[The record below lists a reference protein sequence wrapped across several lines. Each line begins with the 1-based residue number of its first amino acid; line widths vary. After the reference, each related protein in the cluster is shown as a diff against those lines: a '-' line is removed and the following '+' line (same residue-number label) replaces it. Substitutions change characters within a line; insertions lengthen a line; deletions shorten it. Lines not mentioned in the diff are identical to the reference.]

1 MNNILFI
8 CTGNICRSPT
18 AEGFFRHHLAR
29 SSLAGQVT
37 TDSAGTH
44 DYHLG
49 CAPDRRAISAAAAFG
64 VDISGLRA
72 RQLTARDFEAFDLL
86 LAMDHVN
93 LEAIARIRPA
103 GATAGLRLMMDFDAA
118 AGTEVVPDPYYGQQ
132 DDFELVCK
140 LLDGATRNLVEHLEQ
155 AVSA

>member
-29 SSLAGQVT
+29 SGLAGQVT

-49 CAPDRRAISAAAAFG
+49 SAPDPRAISAAAAFS

-72 RQLTARDFEAFDLL
+72 RQLQARDFEAFDLL

-103 GATAGLRLMMDFDAA
+103 GATADLRLMMDFDPA
-118 AGTEVVPDPYYGQQ
+118 AGIEIVPDPYYGHQS
-132 DDFELVCK
+132 DFELVCK
-140 LLDGATRNLVEHLEQ
+140 LLDGATRNLVGHLERGL
-155 AVSA
+155 SA

>member
-1 MNNILFI
+1 M
-8 CTGNICRSPT
+8 GNICRSPT

-44 DYHLG
+44 GYHLG
-49 CAPDRRAISAAAAFG
+49 CTPDPRAISAAAAFG

-72 RQLTARDFEAFDLL
+72 RQLEARDFEAFDLL

-93 LEAIARIRPA
+93 LEEIARIRPA
-103 GATAGLRLMMDFDAA
+103 GATAHLRLMMDFFPA
-118 AGTEVVPDPYYGQQ
+118 AGIEVVPDPYYGHQGE
-132 DDFELVCK
+132 FELMCK
-140 LLDGATRNLVEHLEQ
+140 LLNGATRNLVGHLERG
-155 AVSA
+155 VSA